1 MDYLLQAGL
10 SFLAAV
16 AFGILFN
23 APRRMLIHCGL
34 VGTVGWLVFS
44 VTQTLADDQVV
55 ATFLGAFT
63 IALMSHIFARRR
75 KMPMILFSVSG
86 IIVLVPGAT
95 AYNAMRNVV
104 EQDYLMAIELA
115 TRALLIS
122 GAIAM
127 GLVFA
132 EIIMQIYSRLYRRVV
147 KKEKTDALV
156 DIEETRQL

>member
-44 VTQTLADDQVV
+44 VTQTIAEDQVV

-147 KKEKTDALV
+147 KNEKTDALV

>member
-44 VTQTLADDQVV
+44 ITQTLADDQVV

>member
-44 VTQTLADDQVV
+44 VTQTISDDQVV

>member
-16 AFGILFN
+16 AFGVLFN

-44 VTQTLADDQVV
+44 VTQTVADDQVV

>member
-1 MDYLLQAGL
+1 MDYIIQALL
-10 SFLAAV
+10 SFIAAV
-16 AFGILFN
+16 AFGVLFN
-23 APRRMLIHCGL
+23 APRRMLIHCGI

-44 VTQTLADDQVV
+44 ITRSQTDDQVV

-63 IALMSHIFARRR
+63 IALLSHVFARRR

-86 IIVLVPGAT
+86 IIVLVPGSS
-95 AYNAMRNVV
+95 AYNAMRHVV
-104 EQDYLMAIELA
+104 EQDYLMAIELG

-132 EIIMQIYSRLYRRVV
+132 EIIMQIYLKIYYKLV
-147 KKEKTDALV
+147 KKKKTEALV
-156 DIEETRQL
+156 DLEDTRQL

>member
-44 VTQTLADDQVV
+44 VTQTIADDQVV

>member
-16 AFGILFN
+16 AFGVLFN

-44 VTQTLADDQVV
+44 VTQTVADDQVV

-156 DIEETRQL
+156 DIDQTRQL

>member
-44 VTQTLADDQVV
+44 VTQTIADDQVV

-147 KKEKTDALV
+147 NKKNTDALV
-156 DIEETRQL
+156 DIDQTRQL

>member
-23 APRRMLIHCGL
+23 APRRMLVHCGL

-44 VTQTLADDQVV
+44 VTQTLAEDQVV

-147 KKEKTDALV
+147 KKKNTDALV
-156 DIEETRQL
+156 DIDQTRQL

>member
-44 VTQTLADDQVV
+44 VTQTVADDQVV

>member
-23 APRRMLIHCGL
+23 APRRMLVHCGL

-44 VTQTLADDQVV
+44 VTQTLAEDQVV

-147 KKEKTDALV
+147 KKKYTDALV
-156 DIEETRQL
+156 DIDQTRQL

>member
-44 VTQTLADDQVV
+44 ITQILADDQVV

-156 DIEETRQL
+156 DIDQTRQL